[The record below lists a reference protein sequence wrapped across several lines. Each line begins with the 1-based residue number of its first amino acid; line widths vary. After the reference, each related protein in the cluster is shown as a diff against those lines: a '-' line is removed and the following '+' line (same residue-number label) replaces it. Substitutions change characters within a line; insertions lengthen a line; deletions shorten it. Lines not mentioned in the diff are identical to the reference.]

1 MKIYNRGLS
10 EYRMGKGEIL
20 MLIVMQKQASAE
32 DVARV
37 IECIEAQGW
46 EAKPIPGG
54 ERTAIGVLRNK
65 GPVEPALFQDLQG
78 VRDVI
83 AVSRPYKLVSREM
96 HPEDTKIAFGDNGV
110 VIGGDKLVIM
120 AGPCAVESEKQAITI
135 ARAVKQAGATFF
147 RGGAFKPR
155 TSPYSFQGLGEKGLE
170 ILLRVRKETGLFIV
184 TEATDHDVCDM
195 VEEYADI
202 IQIGTRNM
210 QNYRLLRRAGQA
222 GKPVLLKR
230 GMCSTVD
237 EFLMAAEYIM
247 AEGNN
252 RVILCE
258 RGIRTFT
265 RHSRNTLD
273 LNAIPYIRKESHL
286 PIVVDPSH
294 AAGRRDQVIPLSRAS
309 AAVGADGL
317 LVEVH
322 NAPESAVSDGPQ
334 SLLPEQFR
342 CLVEGLKGMN
352 VEV

>member
-1 MKIYNRGLS
+1 
-10 EYRMGKGEIL
+10 

-37 IECIEAQGW
+37 IERIEAQGW

-65 GPVEPALFQDLQG
+65 GPVEPALFQDLQS

-96 HPEDTKIAFGDNGV
+96 HPEDTKVAFGDNEV

-120 AGPCAVESEKQAITI
+120 AGPCAVESEKQAMTI
-135 ARAVKQAGATFF
+135 ANAVKQAGATFF

-155 TSPYSFQGLGEKGLE
+155 TSPYSFQGLGQKGLE
-170 ILLRVRKETGLFIV
+170 ILLRVREETGLFIV

-195 VEEYADI
+195 VEEYADM

-342 CLVEGLKGMN
+342 SLVEGLKGMN
-352 VEV
+352 IEV

>member
-1 MKIYNRGLS
+1 
-10 EYRMGKGEIL
+10 

-37 IECIEAQGW
+37 IERIEAQGW

-65 GPVEPALFQDLQG
+65 GPVEPALFQDLQS

-96 HPEDTKIAFGDNGV
+96 HPEDTKVAFGDNEV

-120 AGPCAVESEKQAITI
+120 AGPCAVESEKQAMTI
-135 ARAVKQAGATFF
+135 ANAVKQAGATFF

-155 TSPYSFQGLGEKGLE
+155 TSPYSFQGLGQKGLE
-170 ILLRVRKETGLFIV
+170 ILLRVREETGLFIV

-195 VEEYADI
+195 VEEYADM

-309 AAVGADGL
+309 AAVGADAL

-342 CLVEGLKGMN
+342 SLVEGLKGMN
-352 VEV
+352 IEV